1 MSAKRIHPMQPGGSE
16 LPVPENPQP
25 HLEVLHV
32 EDNPDDQL
40 LFQRACQNASVP
52 FGWHV
57 ADTATKALD
66 YLQALITGND
76 NSQRWPDLVVLDVG
90 MPEGGG
96 LKVLEYIRATPQ
108 LRGLPVVVLT
118 GQANPDL
125 MQQAY
130 GLGANS
136 FLAKPANL
144 AQMSQLAS
152 SLYGIWSI
160 ARRSGVSQS

>member
-1 MSAKRIHPMQPGGSE
+1 MAGGGE
-16 LPVPENPQP
+16 LPAAENCQPQ
-25 HLEVLHV
+25 LEVLHI
-32 EDNPDDQL
+32 EDSPDDQL

-57 ADTATKALD
+57 ADTAAKALD
-66 YLQALITGND
+66 YLRALATGNAGTE
-76 NSQRWPDLVVLDVG
+76 RLPDLVVLDVG
-90 MPEGGG
+90 MPEGSG

-118 GQANPDL
+118 GQASPDL

-136 FLAKPANL
+136 FQAKPANL
-144 AQMSQLAS
+144 AQMAQLAS

-160 ARRSGVSQS
+160 ARRSGTSQG